1 MLAKSSI
8 REIKETIGR
17 YIALVL
23 IIALGVG
30 FFSGLKVTDPAMRQA
45 MQQYF
50 KDTSFYDYRLISTLG
65 FEEEDVEYVAE
76 NVSARDVEGSISF
89 DVLTDYADSSHAIK
103 AISIPTNVNTIVLE
117 SGRLPESDDECLV
130 DSYLF
135 DESTIGNTI
144 KISSNNEK
152 EDRENFKYSQYTIV
166 GTVKS
171 PLYIQYERGST
182 TLGSGVL
189 DGYIYINKGGFDVEY
204 YTDIY
209 VKLDSDLEIYSD
221 EYKDLIDEKENEVQT
236 ALDEA
241 ADNRYDRIIADA
253 YNELNDAKEEF
264 ETSKEDGATELADA
278 KEELDS
284 AKKQLDSAKAQI
296 EEYEIQESQLKSML
310 DLLLMDP
317 TQQEAAGELSVQLY
331 TLQVGLETAKTEY
344 ANGLAEY
351 NEGLAEYEEGLEEY
365 NTKIA
370 DAEAEIADAEA
381 EIEDIEEANT
391 YLLMRDSNVGYVCF
405 ESDST
410 IVGAIANVFPVF
422 FFLVAALVFMT
433 TMNRMVEDQRTQ
445 IGVLK
450 ALGYSNGSIMGKF
463 VFYSGSAAF
472 IGTAL
477 GFVAGT
483 IAFPKAIWFAYKM
496 MYNTSEITY
505 FFSPAMLI
513 ISFVVAFVCSVGVTF
528 ISCRYEMGEM
538 AASLMR
544 PKAPKA
550 GKRIFL
556 EYIPWF
562 WNRLKFLKKVSLRNI
577 FRYKGRLFMMVLGIG
592 GCTALLVAGFGIYDS
607 IADIAVNQFT
617 NISKYDM
624 DITLKDGAKDT
635 VAPLE
640 NMGYT
645 VDDYLLYYHTSV
657 DLKAG
662 KHTKNVYLNIY
673 DNDANI
679 DYFYDMHD
687 GSEEHIVFADLKD
700 DEIIVNKG
708 LSERYGIK
716 IGDKVT
722 ISSDSMNATTFKVA
736 AINENFI
743 YNYVYLTTSGYET
756 NIGTLPEK
764 KNVYLNIKED
774 EDAHSVGAELM
785 NNKSIS
791 VVSATI
797 DTLDRVDSM
806 MKSLNI
812 IVYLVIGSAMA
823 LAAVVVYNLT
833 NINIAERVREI
844 ATVKVLGFY
853 KEETSAYVFR
863 ENILLA
869 IMGAAVGLV
878 LGKILH
884 AFVMSEIVVDLI
896 TFDVRVTAFS
906 YILAFVLTVL
916 FTFIINLL
924 MGKKLDEI
932 SMTESLK
939 AVE

>member
-1 MLAKSSI
+1 MLAKSSF

-76 NVSARDVEGSISF
+76 NVSARAVEGSVSF
-89 DVLTDYADSSHAIK
+89 DVLADYADSSHAIK

-117 SGRLPESDDECLV
+117 SGRLPENDDECLV

-135 DESTIGNTI
+135 NESTIGNTI

-152 EDRENFKYSQYTIV
+152 DDSDNFKYSQYTIV

-221 EYKDLIDEKENEVQT
+221 EYKDLIDGKEDEVQK

-241 ADNRYDRIIADA
+241 ANNRYDRIIADA
-253 YNELNDAKEEF
+253 YDELNDAKEEF

-296 EEYEIQESQLKSML
+296 EEYEAQESQLKSML
-310 DLLLMDP
+310 DLLLLDP
-317 TQQEAAGELSVQLY
+317 TQQEAAEELSVQLY

-391 YLLMRDSNVGYVCF
+391 YLLTRDSNVGYVCF

-505 FFSPAMLI
+505 FFSPAMLL
-513 ISFVVAFVCSVGVTF
+513 ISFVVAFICSVGVTF

-556 EYIPWF
+556 EYLPWF

-617 NISKYDM
+617 NISKYDI
-624 DITLKDGAKDT
+624 DITLKDGATDT

-657 DLKAG
+657 DLK
-662 KHTKNVYLNIY
+662 V
-673 DNDANI
+673 
-679 DYFYDMHD
+679 
-687 GSEEHIVFADLKD
+687 GS
-700 DEIIVNKG
+700 
-708 LSERYGIK
+708 
-716 IGDKVT
+716 
-722 ISSDSMNATTFKVA
+722 
-736 AINENFI
+736 
-743 YNYVYLTTSGYET
+743 
-756 NIGTLPEK
+756 
-764 KNVYLNIKED
+764 
-774 EDAHSVGAELM
+774 
-785 NNKSIS
+785 
-791 VVSATI
+791 
-797 DTLDRVDSM
+797 
-806 MKSLNI
+806 
-812 IVYLVIGSAMA
+812 
-823 LAAVVVYNLT
+823 
-833 NINIAERVREI
+833 
-844 ATVKVLGFY
+844 
-853 KEETSAYVFR
+853 
-863 ENILLA
+863 
-869 IMGAAVGLV
+869 
-878 LGKILH
+878 
-884 AFVMSEIVVDLI
+884 
-896 TFDVRVTAFS
+896 
-906 YILAFVLTVL
+906 
-916 FTFIINLL
+916 
-924 MGKKLDEI
+924 
-932 SMTESLK
+932 
-939 AVE
+939 